1 MPWWMTRIFSGGRFK
16 MRTASLRVASD
27 TAIRA
32 SARLRIRSA
41 KSLSA
46 ATFDGECVS
55 GSSQQVRSCTVA
67 VSFARR
73 GGFSSLQVWKRSTS
87 GSHPSDDI
95 VGKPVEQEQHPQAHP
110 GGDGVRHGAFVVQ
123 PGASSRKGKSRMSK
137 QRACR
142 RTGFLA

>member
-1 MPWWMTRIFSGGRFK
+1 

-27 TAIRA
+27 TAMSA

-46 ATFDGECVS
+46 ATFRGECVS

-73 GGFSSLQVWKRSTS
+73 ELIRVEEVDGGRLRSQ
-87 GSHPSDDI
+87 I
-95 VGKPVEQEQHPQAHP
+95 VIA
-110 GGDGVRHGAFVVQ
+110 
-123 PGASSRKGKSRMSK
+123 
-137 QRACR
+137 
-142 RTGFLA
+142 